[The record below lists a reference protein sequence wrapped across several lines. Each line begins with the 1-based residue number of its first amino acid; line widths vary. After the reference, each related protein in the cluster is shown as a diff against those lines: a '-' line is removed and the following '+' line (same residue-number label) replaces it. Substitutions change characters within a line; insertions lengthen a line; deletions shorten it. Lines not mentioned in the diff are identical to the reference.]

1 MKLVPNKYLQRSLTK
16 LFWKEGRKV
25 LSDLCQPVIDIAG
38 NIDISDLK
46 SRVPHL
52 LKEQPV
58 NDYLLKLWTKTGGA
72 VALDTVKRIH
82 RVMRKQEEDIDFWE
96 DYFRRYVNE
105 RSLLVTKQLLSTQ
118 EVIINNLIDNILNEG
133 MLNGLGIDQI
143 QRGMRQSLLEG
154 MTVINK
160 YQAERIARTE
170 TGKAANSGSY
180 ESAVATGA
188 DAKKYWINSGRK
200 NSRDTHVYYATLAPV
215 DMNYQYNTGLKYPC
229 DPDCSNGGEVINCGC
244 AIGYDVD

>member
-25 LSDLCQPVIDIAG
+25 LSDLCQPVIDLAG

-118 EVIINNLIDNILNEG
+118 EVIINNLIDDILNEG

-143 QRGMRQSLLEG
+143 QRGMRQNLLEG

-180 ESAVATGA
+180 ESAVATGT
-188 DAKKYWINSGRK
+188 DVKKYWINSGRK
-200 NSRDTHVYYATLAPV
+200 TSRDTHVYYATLAPV
-215 DMNYQYNTGLKYPC
+215 EMNYQYNTGLKYPC

>member
-1 MKLVPNKYLQRSLTK
+1 MKLVPNKYLQRSLTRLNWNK
-16 LFWKEGRKV
+16 GKEVLKV
-25 LSDLCQPVIDIAG
+25 ICQPVIDLAG
-38 NIDISDLK
+38 EIDTSELK
-46 SRVPHL
+46 ARIPRL
-52 LKEQPV
+52 LKVKPMD
-58 NDYLLKLWTKTGGA
+58 DYLMGVWTKTGGA

-96 DYFRRYVNE
+96 DYFRRYVRE
-105 RSLLVTKQLLSTQ
+105 RSLLVTGQIMTTQ
-118 EVIINNLIDNILNEG
+118 EVIINNLIDDVLNEG

-143 QRGMRQSLLEG
+143 QRGMRESLINGL
-154 MTVINK
+154 TVINK

-180 ESAVATGA
+180 ESAQATGV
-188 DAKKYWINSGRK
+188 DVKKYWINSGRK

-215 DMNYQYNTGLKYPC
+215 GMNYEYNTGLKYPC
-229 DPDCSNGGEVINCGC
+229 DPDCSDGAEVINCGC

>member
-1 MKLVPNKYLQRSLTK
+1 MRLIPNKYLQRSLTR
-16 LFWKEGRKV
+16 LNWKQGREV
-25 LSDLCQPVIDIAG
+25 LRVISQPVIDLAG
-38 NIDISDLK
+38 EIDIESLK
-46 SRVPHL
+46 ARIPFLLQSKPMDEYLMRV
-52 LKEQPV
+52 
-58 NDYLLKLWTKTGGA
+58 WMKTGGA

-105 RSLLVTKQLLSTQ
+105 RSLLVTGQIMTTQ
-118 EVIINNLIDNILNEG
+118 EVIINSLIDDILNEG

-143 QRGMRQSLLEG
+143 QRGMREKLTEG
-154 MTVINK
+154 LTVINK

-180 ESAVATGA
+180 ESAQATGV
-188 DAKKYWINSGRK
+188 DVKKYWINSGRK

-215 DMNYQYNTGLKYPC
+215 SMNYEYNSGLKYPC
-229 DPDCSNGGEVINCGC
+229 DPDCSNGAEVINCGC